1 MKIVIATGGFDP
13 LHSGHINYL
22 KEAKK
27 LGDQLIVGVNSD
39 EWLERKKGKSF
50 MSWKERSTIVE
61 ALGCVD
67 HVIDFDD
74 HDNTAIDAIYKVKKY
89 NGPNCEIVF
98 ANGGDRDQYNIPEY
112 EYYHQDMYMEF
123 KFGVGGEKTNASS
136 KILKDYKDDITVRE
150 WGSYRVLHN
159 SDKKNVKVKEL
170 TVEPGKSLSMQRHD
184 KRSEHWFISEGQASV
199 YTLNVSTDVELQGRY
214 NVYDNLHINVGQWHQ
229 LVNESGNPLR
239 IVEIQYGET
248 CQESDIERKII

>member
-1 MKIVIATGGFDP
+1 MIV
-13 LHSGHINYL
+13 
-22 KEAKK
+22 
-27 LGDQLIVGVNSD
+27 
-39 EWLERKKGKSF
+39 
-50 MSWKERSTIVE
+50 
-61 ALGCVD
+61 
-67 HVIDFDD
+67 
-74 HDNTAIDAIYKVKKY
+74 
-89 NGPNCEIVF
+89 
-98 ANGGDRDQYNIPEY
+98 
-112 EYYHQDMYMEF
+112 
-123 KFGVGGEKTNASS
+123 
-136 KILKDYKDDITVRE
+136 LKDYKDDITVRE

-248 CQESDIERKII
+248 CQESDIERKNI